1 MPLAG
6 DPERMVNRM
15 TMEDIRQMT
24 DDFITPATAAA
35 VMKMDTGRLIA
46 YARDGQLPFPVV
58 ISGNRVKISRT
69 GFLKAFG
76 YEAEERKRKDGIE
89 DQLKELTKEVRVLG
103 VVLMGILL
111 HTAPEIAGKLMEQ
124 AEKEGLQ

>member
-1 MPLAG
+1 
-6 DPERMVNRM
+6 M
-15 TMEDIRQMT
+15 TVDEIREM
-24 DDFITPATAAA
+24 DDDYLTAAQVA
-35 VMKMDTGRLIA
+35 GALKMDVGKLVG
-46 YARDGQLPFPVV
+46 YAKEGLLPFPT
-58 ISGNRVKISRT
+58 IMSGNRVKISRT

-89 DQLKELTKEVRVLG
+89 EQLKELTKEVRVLG